1 MKYQPDKRLD
11 VFAEELKE
19 LNNSLFDEGGID
31 LVGQAI
37 LNLAQMADM
46 DLEKLEMMEA
56 KSSSSSAADW
66 ETVAPSLG
74 LRADLDLRAVGSF
87 HRTNCYPSAIN
98 SP

>member
-66 ETVAPSLG
+66 ETVAPLP
-74 LRADLDLRAVGSF
+74 GSK
-87 HRTNCYPSAIN
+87 S
-98 SP
+98 